1 MNREQKLLQLA
12 HRFDEKALAEIY
24 DSYSPGIYRYALRL
38 LGEVETAEDCVS
50 ESFSR
55 FLAALKNGQ
64 GPTQFLKS
72 YLYRV
77 AHNWITDY
85 YRKKSYAP
93 LQLETDQIVDRDY
106 PDQLDALGRDEEIQQ
121 IRIALSL
128 LTPEQRQVIGLRF
141 LEGLSLEDTA
151 RIMDRPLGAIKS
163 LQHRALNS
171 MKRQILKEDE
181 TWNTTSEK
189 TDGIAISSSKSNA

>member
-85 YRKKSYAP
+85 YRKKPYAP

-121 IRIALSL
+121 IRIALAL

-151 RIMDRPLGAIKS
+151 RTMDRPLGAIKS

>member
-85 YRKKSYAP
+85 YRKKPYAP

-151 RIMDRPLGAIKS
+151 RTMDRPLGAIKS

-181 TWNTTSEK
+181 TWNTNSEK